1 MTTAGPVTV
10 VGLGCIGGSLARAL
24 TAQGV
29 PLHAWSESVADR
41 ELAAAAGISVSADL
55 RAALQ
60 GAAAVIIAT
69 PLLKIAP
76 IAADA
81 MVIAPQS
88 VVMHTGSLQ
97 RSKALE
103 LKVSPSLNLRVIG
116 THPVAGSHETGFA
129 ASRAD
134 LFAGCAVSIETRAS
148 DRVRATAESLW
159 RAAGAARFDY
169 RSADEHDRLMTWVS
183 HLPQLVATA
192 LAGSL
197 DAAGIDPSA
206 AGPGARDTSRLAA
219 SALELWAP
227 LLAAAP
233 EDLDLA
239 LAGYAARFSELRAA
253 VTARDAQRLAALW
266 EPARTW
272 RRRAGGAS

>member
-1 MTTAGPVTV
+1 MTTAGPVAV
-10 VGLGCIGGSLARAL
+10 VGLGCIGGSLARAF
-24 TAQGV
+24 TANGGA
-29 PLHAWSESVADR
+29 LRAWSESTADR

-60 GAAAVIIAT
+60 GAATVVIAV

-81 MVIAPQS
+81 MVLAPQA

-116 THPVAGSHETGFA
+116 THPLAGSHETGFA

-148 DRVRATAESLW
+148 DRVRAAAESLW

-169 RSADEHDRLMTWVS
+169 RTADEHDRLMTWVS
-183 HLPQLVATA
+183 HLPQLTATA

-197 DAAGIDPSA
+197 EAAGIDPSA
-206 AGPGARDTSRLAA
+206 VGPGARDTSRLAG
-219 SALELWAP
+219 SALDLWAP

-233 EDLDLA
+233 EDLDRA
-239 LAGYAARFSELRAA
+239 LAAFTAHLGELRAA
-253 VTARDAQRLAALW
+253 LAARDPQRLAALW
-266 EPARTW
+266 EPARAW
-272 RRRAGGAS
+272 RGRAGGAT